1 MPNDLA
7 SVGGDPERATRYRRG
22 MRLLVLATMVV
33 GCDGGK
39 AASVQQ
45 ATRDAGTADAG
56 ERQALPMPPSS
67 ADDPWGQPD
76 PSPSPRAVDA
86 ATRSRG
92 REHLRRLSDEMRKRG
107 LSSSFTVGA
116 DPSAVLFDGP
126 CSRANLDDL
135 ARRMGPSFRSFGFVT
150 IECLDL
156 SARL

>member
-1 MPNDLA
+1 
-7 SVGGDPERATRYRRG
+7 
-22 MRLLVLATMVV
+22 
-33 GCDGGK
+33 
-39 AASVQQ
+39 
-45 ATRDAGTADAG
+45 
-56 ERQALPMPPSS
+56 
-67 ADDPWGQPD
+67 
-76 PSPSPRAVDA
+76 
-86 ATRSRG
+86 
-92 REHLRRLSDEMRKRG
+92 MRKRG